1 MYLVLIN
8 SQELSNEQVLSPAVE
23 KLQAFS
29 YQLRSDEWSV
39 LDCVPEKG
47 ALFEV
52 HLGDKAHRD
61 GLDYVFAAMIAP
73 DIQSA
78 MQCIAIFEKRA
89 FSSTIDWAEIYTQL
103 PSLSA
108 LLYADLDNCKG
119 AGRFS
124 IRP

>member
-8 SQELSNEQVLSPAVE
+8 SQEVSSEQVLSPTIE
-23 KLQAFS
+23 KLQSFS

-52 HLGDKAHRD
+52 HLGDKENRN

-73 DIQSA
+73 DAQSA

-89 FSSTIDWAEIYTQL
+89 FSATIDWAEIYNQL

-119 AGRFS
+119 AARFS